1 MKNDFL
7 KGIWPDWEI
16 TGEVADGMYEAVRT
30 DSSGERWTTI
40 KIASIP
46 EKESE
51 IESFRADGRSENWI
65 QMYLQKKVSDFIE
78 NIQLLASFKNTQ
90 SMIFIEEYK
99 VMQKANGVGW
109 DIYIRM
115 ERLIPLKRYMKGRI
129 LTEPESVRL
138 GVGICLALE
147 QCEKRGVMHRNVTVE
162 NVFVDS
168 FGNFKLGYFGEKYRQ
183 KKDESAEPTD
193 DLYSLGKLLRQ
204 VSGTQNISK
213 VMEQV
218 ILCACSQDPAKRF
231 RSATAM
237 KNVLLSIRSENKN
250 MQKNA
255 HTQEKAATADYA
267 TDSTRKEFT
276 PKMSA
281 AEKQRKFWSSLL
293 LVVLLLIAFFAAK
306 VVFIFADAKQKADEN
321 GSANSSVVS
330 ENTENEEDDIQSRAG
345 DDEQI
350 AEILKET
357 EKLSSDGDYETALN
371 KIKTAVATY
380 PTSKELKEKEM
391 EYTDVIEEHR
401 KIKERILNEADSMA
415 ESEDYGS
422 ALKVIKKAQDT
433 YGDDDDYSERYSVF
447 RDGYEEVMVAAAEE
461 LAESGDYEGAIKK
474 IEEASELV
482 GISEMM
488 KEKKEEYQEEEN
500 RQQEQEKEVQ
510 QSDGSQS
517 SCSPFYGIWCGA
529 AKTEAEAQKQAKK
542 IRENGFDAQVFVTT
556 DWSNLNT
563 EKWYVIAAGTYGTEE
578 AASAVLPDVQR
589 VCSDAY
595 IKYSGNW
602 QG

>member
-1 MKNDFL
+1 MGNDFL
-7 KGIWPDWEI
+7 NGIWPEWEI
-16 TGEVADGMYEAVRT
+16 TGEVADGMYEAVQR
-30 DSSGERWTTI
+30 DPSGEKWTTI
-40 KIASIP
+40 KIVSIP

-51 IESFRADGRSENWI
+51 IELFHADGRSENWI
-65 QMYLQKKVSDFIE
+65 RMYLQKKVNDFIE
-78 NIQLLASFKNTQ
+78 NIQLLASFKNIQ
-90 SMIFIEEYK
+90 NMIFIEEYK
-99 VMQKANGVGW
+99 VVQKANGIGW
-109 DIYIRM
+109 DLYIRM
-115 ERLIPLKRYMKGRI
+115 ERLIPLKQYMQGQI
-129 LTEPESVRL
+129 LTEQESVRL
-138 GVGICLALE
+138 GVDICTALE
-147 QCEKRGVMHRNVTVE
+147 QCEKRGVMHRNITGD
-162 NVFVDS
+162 NIFVDP
-168 FGNFKLGYFGEKYRQ
+168 FGNFKLGYFGDKYKM
-183 KKDESAEPTD
+183 KKEGSDEPMD

-204 VSGTQNISK
+204 VSSIQNISR
-213 VMEQV
+213 VMEQI

-237 KNVLLSIRSENKN
+237 KNALLSIRPESKN
-250 MQKNA
+250 MQNN
-255 HTQEKAATADYA
+255 TNVQEKAAALHHA
-267 TDSTRKEFT
+267 TDSSQKEFT
-276 PKMSA
+276 ERMPSAGKPK
-281 AEKQRKFWSSLL
+281 KFWPSIL

-306 VVFIFADAKQKADEN
+306 IVFIFMDAKEKADEN
-321 GSANSSVVS
+321 DSASSSVVS
-330 ENTENEEDDIQSRAG
+330 EITESEEDDTQSG
-345 DDEQI
+345 SNDDEQI

-357 EKLSSDGDYETALN
+357 EKLSMDGDYETALN
-371 KIKTAVATY
+371 KIKTAVAAY
-380 PTSKELKEKEM
+380 PASKELKEKET
-391 EYTDVIEEHR
+391 EYTDVIEEHK
-401 KIKERILNEADSMA
+401 KIKEKILNEADCMA

-433 YGDDDDYSERYSVF
+433 YGDDDDYSERYSMF

-461 LAESGDYEGAIKK
+461 LAESEDYESAIKK
-474 IEEASELV
+474 IEEASELI
-482 GISEMM
+482 GTSETM

-510 QSDGSQS
+510 QSDSSQS
-517 SCSPFYGIWCGA
+517 SISPFYGIWCGA